1 MHRKSYTVCLLPII
15 FQFVNPTHRNII
27 YLVLFRVHKENWEL
41 CVNVSLFWWLET
53 VNEMWL
59 LSQLSLLVI
68 FVCFWCLFVCSFFL
82 FYLWGCEVMCQW
94 FNWICGGVGFLRSGV
109 FPFQNRDIT
118 CCLFKL
124 SLEWS
129 LDFQGKVILVLCS
142 RTWMANFFYLTFTF
156 ARVIDFFCW
165 ETSLHEI

>member
-1 MHRKSYTVCLLPII
+1 MRTLCKCFFILVVRDREWNVTYESTLFVGYFCLFLV
-15 FQFVNPTHRNII
+15 FV
-27 YLVLFRVHKENWEL
+27 
-41 CVNVSLFWWLET
+41 
-53 VNEMWL
+53 
-59 LSQLSLLVI
+59 
-68 FVCFWCLFVCSFFL
+68 CLFVCSFFL

-156 ARVIDFFCW
+156 AIVIDFFCW